1 MGAKELLDQ
10 DHLSAAITELSQDI
24 KHHPTDARLRT
35 FLFELLCFAGEYDR
49 AVQQLDVIGHKND
62 KVGIGVE
69 IYKQLLRAEADRR
82 RYFVHGLKPRFL
94 SEVPEHVALTMDA
107 NNQLREGHATEAKAL
122 HERVQSLR
130 PPLRGRMKGH
140 PFASF
145 RDSDD
150 RTAGILEVLL
160 RDSYVWVPFERIRK
174 IVVPQPKHL
183 RDLLWT
189 PVSIE
194 TEDGAAGE
202 AFLPV
207 LYTGS
212 ESNADDKVRLGR
224 ITEWLDLGAG
234 LAGGIGQ
241 KTFLVDDREVSILEI
256 GELEFEV
263 LAPVSPGT

>member
-1 MGAKELLDQ
+1 
-10 DHLSAAITELSQDI
+10 
-24 KHHPTDARLRT
+24 
-35 FLFELLCFAGEYDR
+35 
-49 AVQQLDVIGHKND
+49 
-62 KVGIGVE
+62 
-69 IYKQLLRAEADRR
+69 
-82 RYFVHGLKPRFL
+82 
-94 SEVPEHVALTMDA
+94 
-107 NNQLREGHATEAKAL
+107 
-122 HERVQSLR
+122 
-130 PPLRGRMKGH
+130 MKGH

-160 RDSYVWVPFERIRK
+160 RDSYVWLPFERIRK

-207 LYTGS
+207 LYSGS

-234 LAGGIGQ
+234 LAGGLGQ

-256 GELEFEV
+256 GELAFEV

>member
-10 DHLSAAITELSQDI
+10 NHLFAAIAELNQDI
-24 KHHPTDARLRT
+24 KRHPTDLRLRT

-49 AVQQLDVIGHKND
+49 AVRQLDVIGHQNE

-69 IYKQLLRAEADRR
+69 VYKNLLHAETVRR
-82 RYFVHGLKPRFL
+82 RYFAEGLKPRFL
-94 SEVPEHVALTMDA
+94 SDVPEHVTLCIDA
-107 NNQLREGHATEAKAL
+107 HNQLREGHVTEAKTL
-122 HERVQSLR
+122 YERSQLVR
-130 PPLRGRMKGH
+130 PQVRGRIKGQ
-140 PFASF
+140 PFSSF

-150 RTAGILEVLL
+150 RTAGILEVIV

-174 IVVPQPKHL
+174 LIIPQPKRL
-183 RDLLWT
+183 RDLLWA

-202 AFLPV
+202 VFVPV
-207 LYTGS
+207 LYVGS
-212 ESNADDKVRLGR
+212 ELETDDKVRLGR

-241 KTFLVDDREVSILEI
+241 KTFLVDDREVSILEL
-256 GELEFEV
+256 GELEFKV
-263 LAPVSPGT
+263 LAPV